1 MKYTKPFTQF
11 ITEARADMTPA
22 ELEMLDRIE
31 ARTREA
37 YPETSPEKTKIDSRL
52 RDLGLAPKE
61 EFDDRWNDMIDEWGS
76 DSEISQAL
84 ETLKQRTKLIINKH
98 IDFADPDD
106 ETEWEQRVEWIYEQ
120 GADDIGHLELMM
132 LNGDY

>member
-1 MKYTKPFTQF
+1 MKYAKPFTQF

-37 YPETSPEKTKIDSRL
+37 YPETSPDEKKIDSRL

-61 EFDDRWNDMIDEWGS
+61 DFDDRWSDMIDEWGS
-76 DSEISQAL
+76 DPAISQAL
-84 ETLKQRTKLIINKH
+84 DTLKERTKLIINKH
-98 IDFADPDD
+98 IDFSDPED
-106 ETEWEQRVEWIYEQ
+106 EAEWEQRVEWIYEQ